1 MISVIS
7 LSIFFQ
13 IFVGISIYI
22 CCLIIAVQFK
32 LVLIFIIVSSIKI
45 YQQGIPWYNRFAP
58 KKNINSNNL
67 AAYYHRNRTRLVFE
81 FTLKN
86 LDACTA
92 PRAAQNSRN
101 SQNLKLEKCLKNHQ
115 TNKL

>member
-1 MISVIS
+1 M
-7 LSIFFQ
+7 
-13 IFVGISIYI
+13 
-22 CCLIIAVQFK
+22 
-32 LVLIFIIVSSIKI
+32 VLIFIIVSSIKI
-45 YQQGIPWYNRFAP
+45 YQQGTTGIPWYNRFAP

-92 PRAAQNSRN
+92 PRAAMNSTET
-101 SQNLKLEKCLKNHQ
+101 QNLKQREKCLKKTIKPN
-115 TNKL
+115 

>member
-1 MISVIS
+1 M
-7 LSIFFQ
+7 
-13 IFVGISIYI
+13 
-22 CCLIIAVQFK
+22 
-32 LVLIFIIVSSIKI
+32 VLIFIIVSSIKI

-81 FTLKN
+81 FTLKK

-92 PRAAQNSRN
+92 PRAAMNSTET
-101 SQNLKLEKCLKNHQ
+101 QNLKQREKCLKKTIKPN
-115 TNKL
+115 

>member
-1 MISVIS
+1 M
-7 LSIFFQ
+7 
-13 IFVGISIYI
+13 
-22 CCLIIAVQFK
+22 
-32 LVLIFIIVSSIKI
+32 LIFIIIVSSIKI

-86 LDACTA
+86 FDACTA
-92 PRAAQNSRN
+92 PRAAMNSTET
-101 SQNLKLEKCLKNHQ
+101 QNLKQREKCLKKTIKPN
-115 TNKL
+115 